1 MQVMVLGAS
10 GMIGS
15 AVSELLNRSSKYKV
29 MSFGRRRVN
38 QLPGFP
44 DTIDYSNICDLSCD
58 NVVSELFISYKPDV
72 VINCAGITKHLNN
85 KCSLESMIAMNALL
99 PHRLSRQC
107 TNNNARLIHIST
119 DCVFSGEK
127 GGYIETDVCD
137 ANDVYG
143 RSKARGEIK
152 NNEHITLRTST
163 IGHEYLTKFGLLEW
177 FLSQKESCEGYKKAI
192 FSGLTSLA
200 LADVIINYVLPN
212 NRLRGLYH
220 VGGMPID
227 KSTLLKYLAKIY
239 NHSITIY
246 ENTSF
251 VIDRSLNSNKFYH
264 DTGYVP
270 ESWETQIT
278 KMKNYKDGDTF
289 V

>member
-15 AVSELLNRSSKYKV
+15 AVSELLNRDSKYKV
-29 MSFGRRRVN
+29 ISFGRRSVN

-44 DTIDYSNICDLSCD
+44 GAINYSNISDLSCD
-58 NVVSELFISYKPDV
+58 DVVNELFINYKPDV

-85 KCSLESMIAMNALL
+85 KCSIESMIAMNALL

-107 TNNNARLIHIST
+107 TINNARLIHIST
-119 DCVFSGEK
+119 DCVFSGKK
-127 GGYIETDVCD
+127 GRYLETDICD
-137 ANDVYG
+137 AYDIYG
-143 RSKARGEIK
+143 RSKALGEIK

-163 IGHEYLTKFGLLEW
+163 IGHEYHTKFGLLEW
-177 FLSQKESCEGYKKAI
+177 FLSQKESCEGYQKAI
-192 FSGLTSLA
+192 FSGLTTLA
-200 LADVIINYVLPN
+200 LAGVIINYVLPN

-239 NHSITIY
+239 NHSITIAD
-246 ENTSF
+246 NTSF
-251 VIDRSLNSNKFYH
+251 VIDRSLNSDKFYH

-270 ESWETQIT
+270 ENWETQIIN
-278 KMKNYKDGDTF
+278 MKNYQDGNNF